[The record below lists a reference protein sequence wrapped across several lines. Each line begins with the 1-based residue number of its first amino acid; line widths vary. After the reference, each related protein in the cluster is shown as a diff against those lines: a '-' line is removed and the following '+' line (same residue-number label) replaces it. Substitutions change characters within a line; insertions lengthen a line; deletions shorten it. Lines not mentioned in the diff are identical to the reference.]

1 MDRRIAQ
8 YTKVFRRAAQ
18 HAEIPEADE
27 CVASF
32 ARRLKDMYASKLFT
46 EHSVYPTIN
55 VVHVYAV
62 IAMCLE
68 LRGHGLTD
76 EQIIACVNVAFAARI
91 RVFDTLLG
99 AIDLLPNCYAI
110 VRRWNID
117 DHCKRVADGS
127 IDYDLFEVRE
137 HSIEYRISGC
147 RYVDMFESWGVRP
160 LCKVFCDTD
169 TRSYASL
176 TRHVEFVR
184 HSDLSDGPSCH
195 DVIID
200 KSYRKRDAS

>member
-1 MDRRIAQ
+1 
-8 YTKVFRRAAQ
+8 
-18 HAEIPEADE
+18 
-27 CVASF
+27 
-32 ARRLKDMYASKLFT
+32 MYASKLFT

-160 LCKVFCDTD
+160 LCKLFCETD
-169 TRSYASL
+169 TRSYANL

-195 DVIID
+195 DEIIE
-200 KSYRKRDAS
+200 KSHRKSDAI

>member
-1 MDRRIAQ
+1 MDRRIAR

-27 CVASF
+27 CAASF
-32 ARRLKDMYASKLFT
+32 ARRLEEMYASKLFA
-46 EHSVYPTIN
+46 EHNVYPTIN
-55 VVHVYAV
+55 VAHVYAV

-76 EQIIACVNVAFAARI
+76 EQIIDALNVAFAGR
-91 RVFDTLLG
+91 RRMFSLLLG

-110 VRRWNID
+110 ARRWNID
-117 DHCKRVADGS
+117 DHEKRLVDGS

-137 HSIEYRISGC
+137 HSIEYSISGC
-147 RYVDMFESWGVRP
+147 RYVDMFEPWGVRP
-160 LCKVFCDTD
+160 LCKIFCETD
-169 TRSYASL
+169 TRSYARL

-195 DVIID
+195 DEIIE
-200 KSYRKRDAS
+200 KNYRKRDAS